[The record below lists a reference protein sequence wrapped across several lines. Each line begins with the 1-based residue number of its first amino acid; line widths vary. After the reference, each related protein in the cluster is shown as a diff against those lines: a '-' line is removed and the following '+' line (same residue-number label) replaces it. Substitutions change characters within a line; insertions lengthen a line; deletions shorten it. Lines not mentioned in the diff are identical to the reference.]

1 MNIVFRKKIAYCL
14 FIALVFY
21 LLFFMACGCKRQ
33 IQKPEVQILQ
43 KTISSFIGKT
53 PNDLYVKLGM
63 PAKYEAIVDDKSNI
77 TSAKITYN
85 YVYNFNQGVYDCQ
98 VYYFTNKEQNKITSV
113 AYSSDKCHYIFR

>member
-1 MNIVFRKKIAYCL
+1 
-14 FIALVFY
+14 
-21 LLFFMACGCKRQ
+21 MACGCKRQ

-98 VYYFTNKEQNKITSV
+98 VYYFTNKEQNKIIKYMIKFTYTKKTYKNDNI
-113 AYSSDKCHYIFR
+113 ACKHNL